1 MNAEQE
7 WKAERELK
15 DQEYE
20 RLQKAHTR
28 LLTLQF
34 EEKQHMM
41 REHQE
46 IIKALQTQFQ
56 EYRKT
61 AEAFKAEAS
70 LKANYTCK
78 WKSTKKN

>member
-1 MNAEQE
+1 MEGGKGTKRSRVRTFAKSSYPFINTSI
-7 WKAERELK
+7 R
-15 DQEYE
+15 
-20 RLQKAHTR
+20 R
-28 LLTLQF
+28 
-34 EEKQHMM
+34 KQHMM

-61 AEAFKAEAS
+61 AEVLFKAEAS
-70 LKANYTCK
+70 KLKANYTCK